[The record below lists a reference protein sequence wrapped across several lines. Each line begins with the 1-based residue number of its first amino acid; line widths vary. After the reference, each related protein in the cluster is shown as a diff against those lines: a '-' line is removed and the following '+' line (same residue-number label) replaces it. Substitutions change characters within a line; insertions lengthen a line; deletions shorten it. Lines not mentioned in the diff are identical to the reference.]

1 MLIYVFVNNIGEI
14 FLSNHYKPKIMEV
27 EQPANTPKI
36 TTNLFSFKTFRSP
49 DKIAYNEIHQFFI
62 YHPDLTQG
70 TFNEAFLLD
79 TDEKNKTKRENVIKN
94 LKPVKHYREIRA
106 MNTDFYDYSCLL
118 MEQRRNDSSRPPFDV
133 KPPQPLSK
141 DHYLKI
147 WNELFIQI
155 ITQQSATV
163 RQTCLQLIITQFYIE
178 NIKRLTRD
186 DISKLTVVIPDILI
200 DWLRRLRYAKCGG
213 ELFGVHNLGIQEYR
227 RVEQTLCCYVPGE
240 ISHIENIMA
249 KEYKEKSTRN
259 LLRTENTT
267 EITNETEIENIN
279 DTTTA
284 ERNELSSETARE
296 LQKDKSFD
304 ISGSVT
310 VSKDSKIFGSI
321 SANASTGYNN
331 SSSSS
336 LSNTEA
342 KNYAKEVTE
351 RALERVVQRT
361 SEKRTYKMIK
371 EFEENNKHGFDNRGG
386 SLHVTGVYRWVD
398 KIYDNQLVNYGKRLV
413 LEIEV
418 PHPAQLYKK
427 AMEWESKKK
436 ADQQA
441 VLTPPKT
448 LSEFGIDRADDIDSD
463 NAQNAAT
470 AYGVTIQNYES
481 QTQYL
486 NVDIPVTEVEN
497 KSSSQSQTLSNIIIP
512 DGFVAERIDGVGSFN
527 YKTTTGTAYIEF
539 KFSGYV
545 THQGDYKDKG
555 QKNFDYH
562 FLLTPN
568 LEGSISVVVA
578 YRRTNS
584 YSGSL
589 KVKCVS
595 DPRLITEWQQD
606 TLATLQTAYQ
616 KKLDQYNEELKL
628 QQAALQAEAD
638 QEKSEDYSNSAINR
652 LIEERELKRASI
664 EMMSKPY
671 CYNMGL
677 GFTNCQTYTCQSAC
691 DEEEIKANVP
701 VIVQN
706 QALENYASFIKF
718 FETAFQW
725 EILSYIFY
733 PYYYNEKCRWYEL
746 LQTKNA
752 DPIFEAFLQSGM
764 AKVLVPIRPQFEKS
778 VLWYLETGE
787 ISPECDVVPETADNR
802 YESLLKDLGNQDEV
816 TVEGTWKTRIPSTLT
831 IIQAKSTYFEDQ
843 KGLPCCDDEKSSFD
857 SDDRV
862 LEEKD
867 DKPKPEGE

>member
-1 MLIYVFVNNIGEI
+1 MEI
-14 FLSNHYKPKIMEV
+14 EKPAK
-27 EQPANTPKI
+27 APKI

-49 DKIAYNEIHQFFI
+49 DKIAYNEINQFFI
-62 YHPDLTQG
+62 SHPDLTQG
-70 TFNEAFLLD
+70 TFNEAFLLE
-79 TDEKNKTKRENVIKN
+79 TDEKKKAKDEDVIKN
-94 LKPVKHYREIRA
+94 LKPVRHYKEIRA
-106 MNTDFYDYSCLL
+106 ISPDLYNYSCLL

-133 KPPQPLSK
+133 EPPRPLSK
-141 DHYLKI
+141 DEYLRI
-147 WNELFIQI
+147 WNELLIQI
-155 ITQQSATV
+155 VTQQSASV

-200 DWLRRLRYAKCGG
+200 DWLRRLRYSKCGG

-240 ISHIENIMA
+240 ISHIENVMA
-249 KEYKEKSTRN
+249 REYKEKSTRN

-284 ERNELSSETARE
+284 ERNELSSETLKE
-296 LQKDKSFD
+296 LRKDQSFD

-321 SANASTGYNN
+321 SANVSTGYNN
-331 SSSSS
+331 SSSSA

-361 SEKRTYKMIK
+361 AEKRTYKMIK
-371 EFEENNKHGFDNRGG
+371 EFEENNKHGFDNRRGDK
-386 SLHVTGVYRWVD
+386 HVTGVYRWVD

-418 PHPAQLYKK
+418 PHPALLYKK

-436 ADQQA
+436 ADEQA

-448 LSEFGIDRADDIDSD
+448 LSEFGIDSASDINSD
-463 NAQNAAT
+463 NAQAAAS
-470 AYGVTIQNYES
+470 AYGVTIQNYVS
-481 QTQYL
+481 QTQYI
-486 NVDIPVTEVEN
+486 NVDIPVTEVQN
-497 KSSSQSQTLSNIIIP
+497 KSFSQSQTLNNILIP
-512 DGFVAERIDGVGSFN
+512 SGFVAERIDGVGSFN

-539 KFSGYV
+539 NFSGYV
-545 THQGDYKDKG
+545 SHQGDYDDKG

-562 FLLTPN
+562 FTLNPYLA
-568 LEGSISVVVA
+568 GSISVVVS
-578 YRRTNS
+578 YRRTDS

-589 KVKCVS
+589 KVKCIS
-595 DPRLITEWQQD
+595 DPILMVEWQEN

-616 KKLDQYNEELKL
+616 TKLDEYNEELKL
-628 QQAALQAEAD
+628 QQAAQQAEAD
-638 QEKSEDYSNSAINR
+638 QENSEGFSNSAINR

-671 CYNMGL
+671 CYDMGL
-677 GFTNCQTYTCQSAC
+677 SFNNCITYTCKSHC
-691 DEEEIKANVP
+691 TDDEEISANVP
-701 VIVQN
+701 EIIQN
-706 QALENYASFIKF
+706 QALENYSNFIKF

-764 AKVLVPIRPQFEKS
+764 AKILVPIRPQFEKS

-787 ISPECDVVPETADNR
+787 ISPECDVVPETPDDR
-802 YESLLKDLGNQDEV
+802 YESLLQELGNQEEV

-831 IIQAKSTYFEDQ
+831 IIQAKSTYFEDEE
-843 KGLPCCDDEKSSFD
+843 GLPCCDGDETSFG
-857 SDDRV
+857 SDDCV
-862 LEEKD
+862 LEGKD
-867 DKPKPEGE
+867 DEPVVE